1 MEYNRGNYPR
11 ALQLAQETYRIAR
24 ASGNIRG
31 ELVGIRLQALCCLF
45 LGHFKHCLKLLDDG
59 TKVVVRAGVQG
70 GKMDSIPMNIKAELY
85 QVKTEYSDAR
95 RIQETILHKTSAM
108 LSPLDHGYALA
119 NIAFLDIATG
129 ITAEIVYRN
138 LNAAIRAFQSGH
150 SSRGI
155 CWCDLY
161 HADLRLCKGDAT
173 GARVEY
179 LRIFA
184 DTRDRDNEIAFY
196 CLAKLADPTNPVH
209 ADTESM
215 RWAVVFLAFALRPPV
230 RSPLM
235 LHQALRR
242 LGDALV
248 GQGANDTA
256 LNILEVALE
265 GFTLMDVH
273 QSRAECKRTMG
284 DVYLQRGD
292 SCRAREMW
300 EAARPLFQRSEQKK
314 EVAKIDEKLQTLSVA
329 QKLESIPQVQA
340 V

>member
-1 MEYNRGNYPR
+1 
-11 ALQLAQETYRIAR
+11 
-24 ASGNIRG
+24 
-31 ELVGIRLQALCCLF
+31 
-45 LGHFKHCLKLLDDG
+45 
-59 TKVVVRAGVQG
+59 
-70 GKMDSIPMNIKAELY
+70 
-85 QVKTEYSDAR
+85 
-95 RIQETILHKTSAM
+95 
-108 LSPLDHGYALA
+108 
-119 NIAFLDIATG
+119 
-129 ITAEIVYRN
+129 
-138 LNAAIRAFQSGH
+138 
-150 SSRGI
+150 
-155 CWCDLY
+155 
-161 HADLRLCKGDAT
+161 
-173 GARVEY
+173 
-179 LRIFA
+179 
-184 DTRDRDNEIAFY
+184 
-196 CLAKLADPTNPVH
+196 
-209 ADTESM
+209 
-215 RWAVVFLAFALRPPV
+215 
-230 RSPLM
+230 
-235 LHQALRR
+235 LRR